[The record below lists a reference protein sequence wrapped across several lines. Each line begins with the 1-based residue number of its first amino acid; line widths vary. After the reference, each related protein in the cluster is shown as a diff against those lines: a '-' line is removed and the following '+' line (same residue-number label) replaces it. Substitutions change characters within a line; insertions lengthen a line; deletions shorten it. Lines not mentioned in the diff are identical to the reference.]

1 MADNFQLEAN
11 QLLQWRAEG
20 KVSFPG
26 TIFRPDGIIDMEE
39 LMAAREKWRV
49 TRTVRTHG
57 GRVIELPQ
65 QLLEWECN
73 SGSLRAFYAQY
84 PEAVD
89 TVIYCPGERFKEAL
103 ARQPD
108 DVKRV
113 RTLIIQRRMIQH
125 ITMREWHLLHGD
137 IDQILAI
144 DPLNRLPG
152 IPSPEDWAIPEGKFL
167 SDNEDGAAGSSA
179 TAPFQPF
186 DPDFDWGTLRRSP
199 DFSIKVEIKKKSE
212 A

>member
-1 MADNFQLEAN
+1 MADKLQREAS

-20 KVSFPG
+20 KVSFLG
-26 TIFRPDGIIDMEE
+26 DIFRPDGIINMEE

-49 TRTVRTHG
+49 TRTVRTNS
-57 GRVIELPQ
+57 GRVIELPHE
-65 QLLEWECN
+65 LSEWDCN

-89 TVIYCPGERFKEAL
+89 TVIYSPGERFKEAL

-108 DVKRV
+108 DIKRV
-113 RTLIIQRRMIQH
+113 RTIIIQRRMIQH
-125 ITMREWHLLHGD
+125 ITMQEWHLLHDD

-152 IPSPEDWAIPEGKFL
+152 TPSPEDWTIPEGELF
-167 SDNEDGAAGSSA
+167 SENEDGAAGSST

-199 DFSIKVEIKKKSE
+199 DVSIKVEIKKE
-212 A
+212 E